1 MNLESMTSNGREV
14 LERTQQLTIRLRHQ
28 TMTPH
33 HFHRVLLDVEHTV
46 VSLFLNTQSGLKARL
61 QARLDA
67 QLKTYPVIEDTND
80 LMMDRQANQ
89 VLLDADQHRQNEGA
103 SNLDVHHLYMALFQH
118 KETNKL
124 LKEEGVTKERFDA
137 FLTTF
142 FAKKGQGAARE
153 RTEALEKYGRD
164 LVDLAH
170 EGKLDP
176 VIGRDE
182 EIRRVIRILS
192 RRTKNNPVLIGE
204 PGVGKTAIAEGLALR
219 IVAGDVPE
227 GLKDKRIFALDMG
240 ALVAGAKYRGEFEE
254 RLKTVLNA
262 IKDSAGEILL
272 FIDELHLI
280 VGAGKTDGAM
290 DAGNLLKP
298 MLARGELHCIG
309 ATTLEE
315 YRRYIEKDA
324 ALERRFQPVLIDQPT
339 VEDTISILRGIK
351 EKFEI
356 HHGVK
361 ISDQALIACATLSH
375 KYISDRFLPDKAID
389 LMDEAA
395 ALLRTEIDSKPAELD
410 RLERRLLQLE
420 IEQTSLMKETD
431 AASQERLKHIQADIQ
446 TMKADHDA
454 LKIRWESEKAAL
466 SGHKELVKRIEQIKL
481 EIDQASREYDLER
494 LAKLQYGDLIEAE
507 KALEK
512 AQALEG
518 KPTQLIKE
526 VVRDQEIAH
535 IVSKWTGIPA
545 TKLLSS
551 EREKLLDLEQRL
563 HQRVMGQDA
572 AVKAV
577 SDAIIRARTML
588 NDPKRPL
595 GSFIFLGPTGV
606 GKTEL
611 AKALAQALFDSE
623 DQMIR
628 IDMGEYQERHSIARL
643 IGAPPG
649 YVGYESGGQ
658 LTELV
663 RRKPYSVILFDEV
676 EKAHPEVFNSLLQVL
691 DEGHMT
697 DGKGRKVNFK
707 NTVLI
712 MTSNLGSEILLERLS
727 HDETIHEADEE
738 AVMDRLKQHF
748 KPEFL
753 NRIDDIIVFRPLQIE
768 EIYAIVDLQLAQLN
782 ARLEEEQ
789 LTLSF
794 TQAAK
799 ERMVAEAY
807 TPQYGARPLKRYIQ
821 KNIETAL
828 AKKMLQG
835 EIRTHQT
842 IEVDEGDFGYQF
854 TVKDQAV

>member
-1 MNLESMTSNGREV
+1 MNLQNLSPTMREV
-14 LERTQQLTIRLRHQ
+14 IENTQQLTIERQHQ
-28 TMTPH
+28 AITPH
-33 HFHRVLLDVEHTV
+33 HFHRVLLDVTPSV
-46 VSLFLNTQSGLKARL
+46 VTLFLTQHHPVIDTLKT
-61 QARLDA
+61 RLDE
-67 QLKTYPVIEDTND
+67 QLNTYPVVEDTNE
-80 LMMDRQANQ
+80 LYMDRQANQ
-89 VLLDADQHRQNEGA
+89 VLIDAEKARKDEGA
-103 SNLDVHHLYMALFQH
+103 SLLDLHHLYLALFSH
-118 KETNKL
+118 KDTQKI
-124 LKEEGVTKERFDA
+124 LKDQGVKVEDFKA
-137 FLTTF
+137 YLKTF
-142 FAKKGQGAARE
+142 FAKKGQGVARE
-153 RTEALEKYGRD
+153 RQEALEKYGRD
-164 LVDLAH
+164 LVDMAK
-170 EGKLDP
+170 EGTLDP

-227 GLKDKRIFALDMG
+227 GLKNKRIFALDMG

-262 IKDSAGEILL
+262 IKESAGETLL

-309 ATTLEE
+309 ATTIEE

-324 ALERRFQPVLIDQPT
+324 ALERRFQPVMVDQPT

-395 ALLRTEIDSKPAELD
+395 ALLRTEIDSKPAQLD
-410 RLERRLLQLE
+410 DLERRLLQLE
-420 IEQTSLMKETD
+420 IEKTSLMKETD
-431 AASQERLKHIQADIQ
+431 AASKARLDVIESEIDTIKQE
-446 TMKADHDA
+446 HDA
-454 LKIRWESEKAAL
+454 LKVRWESEKAAL
-466 SGHKELVKRIEQIKL
+466 SGHKDLVKRIDQIKL
-481 EIDQASREYDLER
+481 EIEQASREYDLER
-494 LAKLQYGDLIEAE
+494 LAKLQYGDLVEAE

-512 AQALEG
+512 AKAMEG
-518 KPTQLIKE
+518 KDTQLIKE
-526 VVRDQEIAH
+526 VVRDQEIAQ

-545 TKLLSS
+545 TRLLSS
-551 EREKLLDLEQRL
+551 EREKLLDLDQQLHERVIGQR
-563 HQRVMGQDA
+563 A
-572 AVKAV
+572 AVKSVA
-577 SDAIIRARTML
+577 DAIIRARTML
-588 NDPKRPL
+588 NDPRRPL

-611 AKALAQALFDSE
+611 AKALSEALFDSE

-658 LTELV
+658 LTEQV
-663 RRKPYSVILFDEV
+663 RRKPYSVILFDEI

-712 MTSNLGSEILLERLS
+712 MTSNLGSEILLEKLAQQ
-727 HDETIHEADEE
+727 DTIHEADEE
-738 AVMDRLKQHF
+738 AVLTVLKQRF

-753 NRIDDIIVFRPLQIE
+753 NRIDDTIVFKPLQIE
-768 EIYAIVDLQLAQLN
+768 EIYQIVDLQMAQLN
-782 ARLEEEQ
+782 HRLSEDH
-789 LTLSF
+789 LTIEL

-807 TPQYGARPLKRYIQ
+807 SPQYGARPLKRYIQ
-821 KNIETAL
+821 KQLETVI
-828 AKKMLQG
+828 AKMMLKG
-835 EIRTHQT
+835 EVTTHQT
-842 IEVDEGDFGYQF
+842 IVVEDGGARFEFS
-854 TVKDQAV
+854 VKDQA